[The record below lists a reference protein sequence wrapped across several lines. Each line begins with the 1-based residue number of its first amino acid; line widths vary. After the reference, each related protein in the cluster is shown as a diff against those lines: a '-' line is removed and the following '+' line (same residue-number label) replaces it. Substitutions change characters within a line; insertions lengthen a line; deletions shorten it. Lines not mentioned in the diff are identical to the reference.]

1 MVFSF
6 SRSPARHF
14 SPPFFSKIES
24 IVLVKEVMS
33 KRSLSDNSDGSDQD
47 DSQSTVDDQEIAAKK
62 RRLVAFETVRL
73 LSVTGVNDI
82 DDKKAKVQAYKLS
95 EALRHKNKQLK
106 TKEREIERLRQ
117 RQMTDE
123 NTSCTINRHWN
134 NLDEQ
139 LRLIALR
146 GASSEE
152 VEELLEGDEGAATG
166 DFLDEIVQME
176 GVQGEHVYDKRV
188 QQSVRLLD
196 KVMLQLSKKSDHH
209 RTFSKKLLTL
219 FESSPLS
226 TENRDEAFQAV
237 LAENERLTEENS
249 RLQRE
254 TNRAQQKYSRSS
266 LKLKE
271 CEDQIA
277 MLTTRNEELERDLEE
292 ARFDLDKAQRQV
304 NKLDYKL
311 YTLAK
316 DNSAHCEIRP
326 ATKMLNGV
334 ANGGGLSDSQL
345 DELRAESELNSELA
359 NKRLQE
365 IHELNERIQKF
376 VEDTV
381 RMECD
386 LKSAYSSSAQ
396 IMQSTEYQN
405 LVAFYSVVIDECRRL
420 RSDFEAVTEERDL
433 LRQEMLQKVEEMKA
447 DEHQSMRKMRSLC
460 EQITRDL
467 NQMRTESDMLR
478 MEFEQSLAAH
488 SKQDAKQQDIK
499 VLFGTLK
506 TQNYQLNSDV
516 AKYRKKWKE
525 GVNTNY
531 KIQTELDSER
541 RRLERCLV
549 IELDDEDSNELAS
562 PDQSRDDLDISDDAN
577 GESVSALQAKIL
589 ELKLKL
595 EVYADVGADVRDK
608 AELLVRERRLKKENE
623 RLIHQIK
630 RLGNIERR
638 ERMRYFEMD
647 ANRLFAQKDSEI
659 ERLKREVTML
669 KDTEASLMLDLDNTG
684 SALEELQEQNAKLI
698 SLQKENDEGHIKM
711 MNDRIIATQL
721 QVKIKEE
728 MAHLESQ
735 VNNLTRQIAAL
746 QCEKESQNEALRL
759 ALETIGVKTKENVR
773 QNRMIEA
780 LRKQVTEQSLN
791 TADLGTRSEK
801 IAAQLRDIQ
810 EVVASKTLQLE
821 VVDQR
826 KRRLEEENSTLR
838 KRLERAKK
846 SEKLGSTDAVLMEE
860 IRELKDVLTCPSC
873 KVNRKD
879 AILTKCF
886 HVFCMK
892 CLKTRYDTR
901 QRKCPKCNAGFGIGC
916 KELLAALPHH
926 LRYVPAFVC
935 TRSYFVL
942 N

>member
-1 MVFSF
+1 
-6 SRSPARHF
+6 
-14 SPPFFSKIES
+14 
-24 IVLVKEVMS
+24 
-33 KRSLSDNSDGSDQD
+33 
-47 DSQSTVDDQEIAAKK
+47 
-62 RRLVAFETVRL
+62 
-73 LSVTGVNDI
+73 
-82 DDKKAKVQAYKLS
+82 
-95 EALRHKNKQLK
+95 
-106 TKEREIERLRQ
+106 
-117 RQMTDE
+117 
-123 NTSCTINRHWN
+123 
-134 NLDEQ
+134 
-139 LRLIALR
+139 
-146 GASSEE
+146 
-152 VEELLEGDEGAATG
+152 
-166 DFLDEIVQME
+166 
-176 GVQGEHVYDKRV
+176 
-188 QQSVRLLD
+188 
-196 KVMLQLSKKSDHH
+196 
-209 RTFSKKLLTL
+209 
-219 FESSPLS
+219 
-226 TENRDEAFQAV
+226 
-237 LAENERLTEENS
+237 
-249 RLQRE
+249 
-254 TNRAQQKYSRSS
+254 
-266 LKLKE
+266 
-271 CEDQIA
+271 
-277 MLTTRNEELERDLEE
+277 
-292 ARFDLDKAQRQV
+292 
-304 NKLDYKL
+304 
-311 YTLAK
+311 
-316 DNSAHCEIRP
+316 
-326 ATKMLNGV
+326 
-334 ANGGGLSDSQL
+334 
-345 DELRAESELNSELA
+345 
-359 NKRLQE
+359 
-365 IHELNERIQKF
+365 
-376 VEDTV
+376 
-381 RMECD
+381 MECD

-901 QRKCPKCNAGFGIGC
+901 QRKCPKCNAGFGANDFHRVYIG
-916 KELLAALPHH
+916 
-926 LRYVPAFVC
+926 
-935 TRSYFVL
+935 
-942 N
+942 

>member
-1 MVFSF
+1 
-6 SRSPARHF
+6 
-14 SPPFFSKIES
+14 
-24 IVLVKEVMS
+24 MS

-47 DSQSTVDDQEIAAKK
+47 DSHSNVDDREIAAKK

-117 RQMTDE
+117 RQITDE

-152 VEELLEGDEGAATG
+152 VEELLECNDEAVSG

-188 QQSVRLLD
+188 QQRPNATIYTFFSVRLFE
-196 KVMLQLSKKSDHH
+196 KVMMQLARKSDHY
-209 RTFSKKLLTL
+209 RAFSKKLISIFDASTL
-219 FESSPLS
+219 SS
-226 TENRDEAFQAV
+226 EDRDEALHGV
-237 LAENERLTEENS
+237 VAENERLAEETS

-254 TNRAQQKYSRSS
+254 TNRAQQKYARSS

-277 MLTTRNEELERDLEE
+277 QLTTRNEELARELEE
-292 ARFDLDKAQRQV
+292 AKFDLDKAQRQV

-311 YTLAK
+311 YTLVK
-316 DNSAHCEIRP
+316 DNSANCEIRP
-326 ATKMLNGV
+326 TRLLNGLS
-334 ANGGGLSDSQL
+334 NGGGMSDSQL
-345 DELRAESELNSELA
+345 DELRAESELNAELA
-359 NKRLQE
+359 GKRLQE

-381 RMECD
+381 RMEYSILFSRRIVPQLKLCKVQNTKIWSSSIQSLSMNAEGLGKFNNSFVK
-386 LKSAYSSSAQ
+386 LKSDY
-396 IMQSTEYQN
+396 
-405 LVAFYSVVIDECRRL
+405 
-420 RSDFEAVTEERDL
+420 EAVTEERDL
-433 LRQEMLQKVEEMKA
+433 LRQEMLQKVEDMKA

-467 NQMRTESDMLR
+467 NQMKTESDMLR

-549 IELDDEDSNELAS
+549 IEMDDEDSNELAS
-562 PDQSRDDLDISDDAN
+562 PDQSRDDFDVPDDIN
-577 GESVSALQAKIL
+577 GERHLSFNLALRFIIQTFFASKIWTILSVMEGNRGAVEKIF
-589 ELKLKL
+589 
-595 EVYADVGADVRDK
+595 YDFIA
-608 AELLVRERRLKKENE
+608 
-623 RLIHQIK
+623 
-630 RLGNIERR
+630 
-638 ERMRYFEMD
+638 FTMD
-647 ANRLFAQKDSEI
+647 ANRLFSQKDSEI
-659 ERLKREVTML
+659 ERLKREVAML

-728 MAHLESQ
+728 MVAHLESQ

-746 QCEKESQNEALRL
+746 QCEKESQNEALKL

-773 QNRMIEA
+773 QNRIIET
-780 LRKQVTEQSLN
+780 LRKQLTEQSLN
-791 TADLGTRSEK
+791 TADLTTRSEK
-801 IAAQLRDIQ
+801 IGAQLRDIQ

-821 VVDQR
+821 VIDQR

-860 IRELKDVLTCPSC
+860 IRELKTKNIMDEILRFSRIPLGTCCCWQVSI
-873 KVNRKD
+873 VR
-879 AILTKCF
+879 I
-886 HVFCMK
+886 
-892 CLKTRYDTR
+892 
-901 QRKCPKCNAGFGIGC
+901 
-916 KELLAALPHH
+916 
-926 LRYVPAFVC
+926 AF
-935 TRSYFVL
+935 
-942 N
+942 NE

>member
-1 MVFSF
+1 MIHLRNF
-6 SRSPARHF
+6 
-14 SPPFFSKIES
+14 
-24 IVLVKEVMS
+24 LGGTLDEVMS

-152 VEELLEGDEGAATG
+152 VEELLEGDDGAPTG

-196 KVMLQLSKKSDHH
+196 KIMLQLSKKSDHH
-209 RTFSKKLLTL
+209 RSFSKKLLTM
-219 FESSPLS
+219 FEASPLA
-226 TENRDEAFQAV
+226 TESRDEAFQAV

-271 CEDQIA
+271 CEDQIT
-277 MLTTRNEELERDLEE
+277 MLTTRNEELARELEE
-292 ARFDLDKAQRQV
+292 AKFDLDKAQRQV

-316 DNSAHCEIRP
+316 DNTVHCELRST
-326 ATKMLNGV
+326 AKMLNGV
-334 ANGGGLSDSQL
+334 SNGGGLSDSQL

-577 GESVSALQAKIL
+577 GESVSSLQAKIL

-630 RLGNIERR
+630 RLGNIERK

-647 ANRLFAQKDSEI
+647 ANRLFSQKDSEI
-659 ERLKREVTML
+659 ERLKREVAML

-791 TADLGTRSEK
+791 TADLGTRCEK
-801 IAAQLRDIQ
+801 IAAQLRDVQ
-810 EVVASKTLQLE
+810 DVVASKTLQLE

-901 QRKCPKCNAGFGIGC
+901 QRKCPKCNAGFGANDFHRVYIG
-916 KELLAALPHH
+916 
-926 LRYVPAFVC
+926 
-935 TRSYFVL
+935 
-942 N
+942 

>member
-1 MVFSF
+1 
-6 SRSPARHF
+6 
-14 SPPFFSKIES
+14 
-24 IVLVKEVMS
+24 MS

-47 DSQSTVDDQEIAAKK
+47 DSHSVSDDQEIAAKK

-82 DDKKAKVQAYKLS
+82 DEKKAKVQAYKLS

-152 VEELLEGDEGAATG
+152 VEELLESNDEASTG

-188 QQSVRLLD
+188 QQSVRLFE
-196 KVMLQLSKKSDHH
+196 KVMLQLSRKSEHH
-209 RTFSKKLLTL
+209 RAFSKKLISF
-219 FESSPLS
+219 FESSSLAG
-226 TENRDEAFQAV
+226 ENRDEAFHSV
-237 LAENERLTEENS
+237 VVENERLTEENS

-254 TNRAQQKYSRSS
+254 INRAQQKYARSS

-271 CEDQIA
+271 CEDQITL
-277 MLTTRNEELERDLEE
+277 LTTRNEELARELEE
-292 ARFDLDKAQRQV
+292 AKFDLDKAQRLV

-316 DNSAHCEIRP
+316 DNTAHCEVRP
-326 ATKMLNGV
+326 NAKMLNGV
-334 ANGGGLSDSQL
+334 SNGGGMSDSQL
-345 DELRAESELNSELA
+345 EELRAESELNAELA
-359 NKRLQE
+359 AKRLQE

-376 VEDTV
+376 VEDSV
-381 RMECD
+381 RMGCE

-420 RSDFEAVTEERDL
+420 RSDYEAVTEERDL

-488 SKQDAKQQDIK
+488 SKQVRNDAKQQDIK

-531 KIQTELDSER
+531 KIQTELDGER

-562 PDQSRDDLDISDDAN
+562 PDQSRDDLDVSDDTN
-577 GESVSALQAKIL
+577 GESVSSLQAKIL

-595 EVYADVGADVRDK
+595 EVYADIGTDVRDK
-608 AELLVRERRLKKENE
+608 AELLVRERRLKRENE

-630 RLGNIERR
+630 RLGNIERK

-684 SALEELQEQNAKLI
+684 SALEDLQEQNAKLI

-780 LRKQVTEQSLN
+780 LRKQLTEQSLN

-801 IAAQLRDIQ
+801 IGAQLRDIQ

-821 VVDQR
+821 VIDQR

-901 QRKCPKCNAGFGIGC
+901 QRKCPKCNAGFGANDFHRVYIG
-916 KELLAALPHH
+916 
-926 LRYVPAFVC
+926 
-935 TRSYFVL
+935 
-942 N
+942 

>member
-1 MVFSF
+1 
-6 SRSPARHF
+6 
-14 SPPFFSKIES
+14 
-24 IVLVKEVMS
+24 MS

-188 QQSVRLLD
+188 QQRYC
-196 KVMLQLSKKSDHH
+196 SKH
-209 RTFSKKLLTL
+209 R
-219 FESSPLS
+219 P
-226 TENRDEAFQAV
+226 
-237 LAENERLTEENS
+237 
-249 RLQRE
+249 
-254 TNRAQQKYSRSS
+254 
-266 LKLKE
+266 LKE

-334 ANGGGLSDSQL
+334 ANGGGLSDSQ
-345 DELRAESELNSELA
+345 
-359 NKRLQE
+359 
-365 IHELNERIQKF
+365 
-376 VEDTV
+376 
-381 RMECD
+381 
-386 LKSAYSSSAQ
+386 SAYSSSAQ

-810 EVVASKTLQLE
+810 E
-821 VVDQR
+821 
-826 KRRLEEENSTLR
+826 
-838 KRLERAKK
+838 
-846 SEKLGSTDAVLMEE
+846 
-860 IRELKDVLTCPSC
+860 DVLTCPSC

-892 CLKTRYDTR
+892 CLKTSTTFPSFVRSFVIANLLLNR
-901 QRKCPKCNAGFGIGC
+901 FGDVSR
-916 KELLAALPHH
+916 EFL
-926 LRYVPAFVC
+926 V
-935 TRSYFVL
+935 RSTAEED
-942 N
+942 NCS

>member
-1 MVFSF
+1 
-6 SRSPARHF
+6 
-14 SPPFFSKIES
+14 
-24 IVLVKEVMS
+24 MS

-47 DSQSTVDDQEIAAKK
+47 DSHSNVDDREIAAKK

-117 RQMTDE
+117 RQITDE

-152 VEELLEGDEGAATG
+152 VEELLECNDEAVSG

-188 QQSVRLLD
+188 QQSVRLFE
-196 KVMLQLSKKSDHH
+196 KVMMQLARKSDHY
-209 RTFSKKLLTL
+209 RAFSKKLISIFDASTL
-219 FESSPLS
+219 SGED
-226 TENRDEAFQAV
+226 RDEALHGV
-237 LAENERLTEENS
+237 VAENERLAEETS

-254 TNRAQQKYSRSS
+254 ANRAQQKYARSS

-277 MLTTRNEELERDLEE
+277 QLTTRNEELARELEE
-292 ARFDLDKAQRQV
+292 AKFDLDKAQRQV

-311 YTLAK
+311 YTLVK
-316 DNSAHCEIRP
+316 DNSANCEIRP
-326 ATKMLNGV
+326 TRLLNGLS
-334 ANGGGLSDSQL
+334 NGGGMSDSQL
-345 DELRAESELNSELA
+345 DELRAESELNAELA
-359 NKRLQE
+359 GKRLQE

-381 RMECD
+381 RMECE

-405 LVAFYSVVIDECRRL
+405 LVVFYSVVIDECRRL
-420 RSDFEAVTEERDL
+420 RQVQQLFSFRSDYEAVTEERDL
-433 LRQEMLQKVEEMKA
+433 LRQEMLQKVEDMKVN
-447 DEHQSMRKMRSLC
+447 EHQSMRKMRSLC

-467 NQMRTESDMLR
+467 NQMKTESDMLR

-549 IELDDEDSNELAS
+549 IEMDDEDSNELAS
-562 PDQSRDDLDISDDAN
+562 PDQSRDDFDVPDDIN
-577 GESVSALQAKIL
+577 GESINTLQAKIL

-595 EVYADVGADVRDK
+595 EVYADIGTDVRDK
-608 AELLVRERRLKKENE
+608 AELLVRERRLKRENE
-623 RLIHQIK
+623 RLLHQIK
-630 RLGNIERR
+630 RLGNIERK

-647 ANRLFAQKDSEI
+647 ANRLFSQKDNEI
-659 ERLKREVTML
+659 ERLKREVAML

-746 QCEKESQNEALRL
+746 QCEKESQNEALKL

-773 QNRMIEA
+773 QNRIIET
-780 LRKQVTEQSLN
+780 LRKQLTEQSLN
-791 TADLGTRSEK
+791 TADLTTRSEK
-801 IAAQLRDIQ
+801 IGAQLRDIQ

-821 VVDQR
+821 VIDQR

-901 QRKCPKCNAGFGIGC
+901 QRKCPKCNAGFGANDFHRVYIG
-916 KELLAALPHH
+916 
-926 LRYVPAFVC
+926 
-935 TRSYFVL
+935 
-942 N
+942 

>member
-1 MVFSF
+1 
-6 SRSPARHF
+6 
-14 SPPFFSKIES
+14 
-24 IVLVKEVMS
+24 MS

-47 DSQSTVDDQEIAAKK
+47 DSHSVSDDQEIAAKK

-106 TKEREIERLRQ
+106 TKDVEIERLRQ

-146 GASSEE
+146 GASTEE
-152 VEELLEGDEGAATG
+152 VEELLEDNDGATTG

-188 QQSVRLLD
+188 QQSVRLFE
-196 KVMLQLSKKSDHH
+196 KVMQQLSRKSDHH
-209 RTFSKKLLTL
+209 RAFSKKLVNL
-219 FESSPLS
+219 FESSSLS
-226 TENRDEAFQAV
+226 TESRDEAFKSIV
-237 LAENERLTEENS
+237 EENERLAEENS

-254 TNRAQQKYSRSS
+254 TNRAQQKYARSS
-266 LKLKE
+266 LKVKE

-277 MLTTRNEELERDLEE
+277 LLTTRNEELARELEE
-292 ARFDLDKAQRQV
+292 AKFDLDKAQRQV

-316 DNSAHCEIRP
+316 DNTAHCELRP
-326 ATKMLNGV
+326 SAKILNGV
-334 ANGGGLSDSQL
+334 SNGGGMSDSQL
-345 DELRAESELNSELA
+345 EELRAESELNAELA
-359 NKRLQE
+359 AKRLQE

-376 VEDTV
+376 VEESV
-381 RMECD
+381 RMGSE
-386 LKSAYSSSAQ
+386 LKSAYSSSTQ

-420 RSDFEAVTEERDL
+420 RSDYEAVTEERDL

-478 MEFEQSLAAH
+478 MEFDQSVAVH
-488 SKQDAKQQDIK
+488 GKQDAKQQDIK

-531 KIQTELDSER
+531 KIQTELDAER
-541 RRLERCLV
+541 RRLERCLI

-562 PDQSRDDLDISDDAN
+562 PDQSRDDLDVNEDTN
-577 GESVSALQAKIL
+577 GESVSSLQAKIL

-595 EVYADVGADVRDK
+595 EVYADIGTDVRDK
-608 AELLVRERRLKKENE
+608 AELLVRERRLKRENE

-630 RLGNIERR
+630 RLGNIERK

-647 ANRLFAQKDSEI
+647 ANRLFAQKDTEI
-659 ERLKREVTML
+659 ERLKREVSML
-669 KDTEASLMLDLDNTG
+669 KETEASLMLDLDNTG

-780 LRKQVTEQSLN
+780 LRKQLTEQSLN
-791 TADLGTRSEK
+791 TADLGTRAEK
-801 IAAQLRDIQ
+801 IGAQLRDVQ

-821 VVDQR
+821 VIDQR

-901 QRKCPKCNAGFGIGC
+901 QRKCPKCNAGFGANDFHRVYIG
-916 KELLAALPHH
+916 
-926 LRYVPAFVC
+926 
-935 TRSYFVL
+935 
-942 N
+942 

>member
-1 MVFSF
+1 
-6 SRSPARHF
+6 
-14 SPPFFSKIES
+14 
-24 IVLVKEVMS
+24 MS

-47 DSQSTVDDQEIAAKK
+47 DSHSNVDDREIAAKK

-117 RQMTDE
+117 RQITDE

-152 VEELLEGDEGAATG
+152 VEELLECNDEAVSG

-188 QQSVRLLD
+188 QQSVRLFE
-196 KVMLQLSKKSDHH
+196 KVMMQLARKSDHY
-209 RTFSKKLLTL
+209 RAFSKKLISIFDASTL
-219 FESSPLS
+219 SGED
-226 TENRDEAFQAV
+226 RDEALHGV
-237 LAENERLTEENS
+237 VAENERLAEETS

-254 TNRAQQKYSRSS
+254 ANRAQQKYARSS

-277 MLTTRNEELERDLEE
+277 QLTTRNEELARELEE
-292 ARFDLDKAQRQV
+292 AKFDLDKAQRQV

-311 YTLAK
+311 YTLVK
-316 DNSAHCEIRP
+316 DNSANCEIRP
-326 ATKMLNGV
+326 TRLLNGLS
-334 ANGGGLSDSQL
+334 NGGGMSDSQL
-345 DELRAESELNSELA
+345 DELRAESELNAELA
-359 NKRLQE
+359 GKRLQE

-381 RMECD
+381 RMEYFILFSRRIVPQ
-386 LKSAYSSSAQ
+386 LKLCRVLNTKIWSSS
-396 IMQSTEYQN
+396 IQSLSMNAEGLGKFSNSFVT
-405 LVAFYSVVIDECRRL
+405 LKFSL
-420 RSDFEAVTEERDL
+420 SDYEAVTEERDL
-433 LRQEMLQKVEEMKA
+433 LRQEMLQKVEDMKA

-467 NQMRTESDMLR
+467 NQMKTESDMLR

-549 IELDDEDSNELAS
+549 IEMDDEDSNELAS
-562 PDQSRDDLDISDDAN
+562 PDQSRDDFDVPDDIN
-577 GESVSALQAKIL
+577 GERISMVTNSQK
-589 ELKLKL
+589 
-595 EVYADVGADVRDK
+595 
-608 AELLVRERRLKKENE
+608 LLVRERRLKRENE
-623 RLIHQIK
+623 RLLHQIK
-630 RLGNIERR
+630 RLGNIERK

-647 ANRLFAQKDSEI
+647 ANRLFSQKDNEI
-659 ERLKREVTML
+659 ERLKREVAML

-728 MAHLESQ
+728 MVAHLESQ

-746 QCEKESQNEALRL
+746 QCEKESQNEALKL

-773 QNRMIEA
+773 QNRIIET
-780 LRKQVTEQSLN
+780 LRKQLTEQSLN
-791 TADLGTRSEK
+791 TADLTTRSEK
-801 IAAQLRDIQ
+801 IGAQLRDIQ

-821 VVDQR
+821 VIDQR

-860 IRELKDVLTCPSC
+860 IRELKTKNMMDEIIRF
-873 KVNRKD
+873 NRTWEG
-879 AILTKCF
+879 I
-886 HVFCMK
+886 V
-892 CLKTRYDTR
+892 
-901 QRKCPKCNAGFGIGC
+901 AGRCQLVKSRSMNKFDIMPRC
-916 KELLAALPHH
+916 HDENHFWHMPLFMLLL
-926 LRYVPAFVC
+926 
-935 TRSYFVL
+935 
-942 N
+942 

>member
-1 MVFSF
+1 
-6 SRSPARHF
+6 
-14 SPPFFSKIES
+14 
-24 IVLVKEVMS
+24 MS
-33 KRSLSDNSDGSDQD
+33 KRSLSDNSDGSDVD
-47 DSQSTVDDQEIAAKK
+47 DTLSVADDQEITAKK

-106 TKEREIERLRQ
+106 TKDREIERLRQ

-146 GASSEE
+146 GASTEE
-152 VEELLEGDEGAATG
+152 VEELLENSDETTG

-188 QQSVRLLD
+188 QQSVRLFE
-196 KVMLQLSKKSDHH
+196 KVMTQLSRKSDHH
-209 RTFSKKLLTL
+209 RAFSKKLMSL
-219 FESSPLS
+219 FEASSLS
-226 TENRDEAFQAV
+226 AESRDETLQAV
-237 LAENERLTEENS
+237 MADNERLSEENS

-254 TNRAQQKYSRSS
+254 ANRAQQKYSRSN
-266 LKLKE
+266 LQLKE
-271 CEDQIA
+271 YEDKIA
-277 MLTTRNEELERDLEE
+277 MLTTRNEELARELEE
-292 ARFDLDKAQRQV
+292 AKFDLDKAQRQA

-311 YTLAK
+311 YTLMK
-316 DNSAHCEIRP
+316 DNTARCEVRST
-326 ATKMLNGV
+326 TKLINGV
-334 ANGGGLSDSQL
+334 SNGGGINDTV
-345 DELRAESELNSELA
+345 DDLRAECELNAELA
-359 NKRLQE
+359 AKRLQE

-376 VEDTV
+376 VEEGV
-381 RMECD
+381 RMNCE
-386 LKSAYSSSAQ
+386 LKSAYSSSTQ

-433 LRQEMLQKVEEMKA
+433 LRQEMLQKVEDMKA

-525 GVNTNY
+525 GVNTTY
-531 KIQTELDSER
+531 KMQTELELEK
-541 RRLERCLV
+541 RRLERCLI

-562 PDQSRDDLDISDDAN
+562 PDQSRDDLDVSDDTN
-577 GESVSALQAKIL
+577 GESVSSLQAKIL

-595 EVYADVGADVRDK
+595 EVYADIGADVRDK
-608 AELLVRERRLKKENE
+608 AELLVRERRLKRENE

-630 RLGNIERR
+630 RLGNIERK

-647 ANRLFAQKDSEI
+647 ANRLFAQKDAEI

-759 ALETIGVKTKENVR
+759 ALEAIGLKTKENVR
-773 QNRMIEA
+773 QTRMIEA
-780 LRKQVTEQSLN
+780 LRKQLTEQSLN

-801 IAAQLRDIQ
+801 IGAQLRDIQ
-810 EVVASKTLQLE
+810 EVVASKTVQLE
-821 VVDQR
+821 VIEQK
-826 KRRLEEENSTLR
+826 KRRLEEENSTL
-838 KRLERAKK
+838 KKQLERAKR
-846 SEKLGSTDAVLMEE
+846 SEALGSTDAVLVEE
-860 IRELKDVLTCPSC
+860 VRELKEVLTCPSC

-901 QRKCPKCNAGFGIGC
+901 QRKCPKCNAGFGANDFHRVYIG
-916 KELLAALPHH
+916 
-926 LRYVPAFVC
+926 
-935 TRSYFVL
+935 
-942 N
+942 